1 VTKLTLA
8 VLRDDLL
15 HNAFAGARRAPPEVQ
30 QIGVEW
36 EFIPV
41 ESATGR
47 RCPIE
52 SDRVPATLPF
62 LQRWGSRQGWIEGR
76 TSKGTPCFSLPSGGS
91 LTFEPGGQL
100 EYSSPPSRSVT
111 SLLGLLRTVVT
122 PLQTAAAAEGIELL
136 TYGIDPLNSTEGAP
150 LLVHAKRYSRMA
162 EHFATRGQAGA
173 KMMRQTA
180 SLQINLNFD
189 DEPELRWRV
198 LNAAAPWV
206 IAIFANSPIYD
217 RAPTGYQSARSAV
230 WRDVDP
236 ARTGLPFD
244 DRRPVDAY
252 LEFAVGAPAILLPTI
267 HGESRPFSEWLWR
280 ANPTLEE
287 WHDHLSTLFPE
298 VRPRGHLELRSCDS
312 LPARWCAAPLA
323 LTVGMLYDPSALR
336 AADDLLGAP
345 QPMLLDRAGR
355 DGMHDP
361 ELARTALDLCE
372 IALSGCRRLG
382 PAYFHPADL
391 ELAATYFDRYTRRG
405 RAPADDIME
414 NALAA

>member
-1 VTKLTLA
+1 MTRLTLPA
-8 VLRDDLL
+8 LRDDLL
-15 HNAFAGARRAPPEVQ
+15 HNAFAGTGPGPRYPQ

-41 ESATGR
+41 EATTGR

-52 SDRVPATLPF
+52 SDGAPATLPF
-62 LQRWGSRQGWIEGR
+62 LRRWGSRQGWIEGS
-76 TSKGTPCFSLPSGGS
+76 TPKGTPCFSLPSGGN

-100 EYSSPPSRSVT
+100 EYSSPPCRSVT
-111 SLLGLLRTVVT
+111 SLLGLLRTVVI
-122 PLQTAAAAEGIELL
+122 PLQAAAAAEGIELL
-136 TYGIDPLNSTEGAP
+136 TYGIDPLNPIEGAP
-150 LLVHAKRYSRMA
+150 LLVQAKRYSRMA
-162 EHFATRGQAGA
+162 EHFATIGPAGA

-180 SLQINLNFD
+180 SFQINLNID
-189 DEPELRWRV
+189 DELELRWRV
-198 LNAAAPWV
+198 LNAAAPWI
-206 IAIFANSPIYD
+206 IAMFANSPIYD
-217 RAPTGYQSARSAV
+217 GSPSGYQSVRAAV

-252 LEFAVGAPAILLPTI
+252 LEFALSAPAILLPKVA
-267 HGESRPFSEWLWR
+267 GESRPFGEWLGR
-280 ANPTLEE
+280 ANPTVEE

-298 VRPRGHLELRSCDS
+298 VRPRGHLELRSCDA

-323 LTVGMLYDPSALR
+323 LTAGMLYDPTALR

-345 QPMLLDRAGR
+345 QPTLLDLAGR
-355 DGMHDP
+355 DGLHDP
-361 ELARTALDLCE
+361 DLARTALDLCE

-391 ELAATYFDRYTRRG
+391 ELATTYFDRYTRRG